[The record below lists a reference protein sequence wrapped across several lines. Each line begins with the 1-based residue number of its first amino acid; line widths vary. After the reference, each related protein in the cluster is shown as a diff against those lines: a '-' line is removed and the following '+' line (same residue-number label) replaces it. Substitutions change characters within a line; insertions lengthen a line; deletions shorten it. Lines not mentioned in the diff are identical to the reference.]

1 MRRNN
6 EQATHV
12 QILLTALNDS
22 ENKQQDLVI
31 ELKNLKEQVS
41 TLYLYVPDYF
51 FHLRSSW
58 IWNESI
64 SLTVVHKNQ
73 FA

>member
-6 EQATHV
+6 EQANHV
-12 QILLTALNDS
+12 QILLTALHDS

-41 TLYLYVPDYF
+41 AYLHVCDDF
-51 FHLRSSW
+51 FIYISCW
-58 IWNESI
+58 IWSKSI
-64 SLTVVHKNQ
+64 
-73 FA
+73 

>member
-31 ELKNLKEQVS
+31 EFKNLKEQVS
-41 TLYLYVPDYF
+41 TLYLHVSAYF
-51 FHLRSSW
+51 FF
-58 IWNESI
+58 I
-64 SLTVVHKNQ
+64 
-73 FA
+73 

>member
-1 MRRNN
+1 MVLRLSTWMRRNN

-41 TLYLYVPDYF
+41 TLYLHVPDYF
-51 FHLRSSW
+51 FHL
-58 IWNESI
+58 NKQ
-64 SLTVVHKNQ
+64 LNMK
-73 FA
+73 